1 MSKFTQIALVTGLAL
16 VVTSTAQAGC
26 LITARNNATKDVPL
40 GTCLY
45 MGSAHDFAAS
55 AQKECGG
62 FQPVHEP
69 TWNDEIVKIGT
80 TEPASVSL
88 MMGHV
93 VNADSMTMT
102 FEGPA
107 EYVLEP
113 RFSANATIMYC
124 Y

>member
-1 MSKFTQIALVTGLAL
+1 MTNLNHLAFVTGIALVCA
-16 VVTSTAQAGC
+16 SAANAGC
-26 LITARNNATKDVPL
+26 LITAKNNATKDVPL

-69 TWNDEIVKIGT
+69 TWNDEIVKIGA

-93 VNADSMTMT
+93 VNDDSMTMT